1 MAASVNQD
9 DLLEVLENEEGD
21 TNSGESGEEDGTDA
35 DSDEESDGDDGE
47 DVAGVD
53 IEIVKEIWRVTR
65 TKGYY
70 YLVYSY
76 FLLWEEFGF
85 SCYK

>member
-1 MAASVNQD
+1 MWAEFVKFCESFDLAMAASVNQD

-21 TNSGESGEEDGTDA
+21 TNSGESGEEDGT
-35 DSDEESDGDDGE
+35 
-47 DVAGVD
+47 D

>member
-1 MAASVNQD
+1 MKFCESFDLAMAASVNQD

-35 DSDEESDGDDGE
+35 D
-47 DVAGVD
+47 

-76 FLLWEEFGF
+76 FLL
-85 SCYK
+85 